1 MDEIIV
7 LADCYH
13 EGLKH
18 PIVGNIELQNTRD
31 EVLVFANAFA
41 YVPVSM
47 LIVGD
52 DNSRDPDRWLVED
65 IVDTTYMVR
74 VQNISYIY
82 PCEHTHRH
90 FCLLYATT
98 FFFKCYLKI

>member
-1 MDEIIV
+1 MVYIVACLLCDVPAKVLSQSMDEIIV

-47 LIVGD
+47 LIVGE

-65 IVDTTYMVR
+65 IVDTTYMV
-74 VQNISYIY
+74 
-82 PCEHTHRH
+82 H
-90 FCLLYATT
+90 
-98 FFFKCYLKI
+98 